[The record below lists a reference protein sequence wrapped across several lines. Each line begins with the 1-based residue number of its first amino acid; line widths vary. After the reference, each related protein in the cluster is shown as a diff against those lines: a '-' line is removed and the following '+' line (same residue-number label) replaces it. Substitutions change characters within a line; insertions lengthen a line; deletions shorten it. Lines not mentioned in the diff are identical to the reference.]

1 MEPTFA
7 QRTSRDIVA
16 VLVVAIF
23 IFPLAWWALT
33 SIKPMYAIF
42 NKDHVVVFDF
52 VPTLINYAVVLLG
65 WSRAELAIESGSTFG
80 VGGTSSYDSRQTIID
95 SVVIAVGSTALTMI
109 VAVLAAYALSR
120 MAFRGRAGFLNWVL
134 GQRFMP
140 PIAIIVPLVLMYK
153 VAGMRDT
160 DNLFLGYIGL
170 IIIHA
175 LINLPIAVLLM
186 KSFFDDVPR
195 DVDEAAMIDG
205 ATRWQTF
212 KRIVLPMVRGGIAAA
227 AVLCFIFS
235 WTEFLLS
242 LFLTTI
248 IRTVPVKITTFVTS
262 TGSEWGFISAL
273 GTAAIL
279 PGFVFILLVQ
289 RHLVRGLTLGSLKE

>member
-1 MEPTFA
+1 
-7 QRTSRDIVA
+7 
-16 VLVVAIF
+16 
-23 IFPLAWWALT
+23 
-33 SIKPMYAIF
+33 MYAIF
-42 NKDHVVVFDF
+42 NKDKIVIFDF

-65 WSRAELAIESGSTFG
+65 WSRAEIAIESGSTFG
-80 VGGTSSYDSRQTIID
+80 VGGTSSYDSRQTIAD
-95 SVVIAVGSTALTMI
+95 SIIIAIGSTTLTI
-109 VAVLAAYALSR
+109 IIAVLAAYALSR
-120 MAFRGRAGFLNWVL
+120 MRFKGRDGFLNWVL
-134 GQRFMP
+134 GQRFLP
-140 PIAIIVPLVLMYK
+140 PIAVIVPLVGMYK
-153 VAGMRDT
+153 AAGMRDT

-170 IIIHA
+170 IIIHS
-175 LINLPIAVLLM
+175 LMNLPIAVLLL
-186 KSFFDDVPR
+186 KSFFDDVPK

-212 KRIVLPMVRGGIAAA
+212 RKVVLPMVRGGVAAA

-279 PGFVFILLVQ
+279 PGFIFILLVQ